1 MSPPVTFTL
10 SPLEDCLFVHGQSP
24 PPPHPP
30 PALRHHRAGLFLAGL
45 ITAAQQGRS
54 YTKAEF
60 LSAWAVRDPQA
71 VPDRTALRRVVIAVR
86 EALGAALPDGAARLV
101 VSPRSLTT
109 GPWRLLVLPN
119 EHWFVESSPTALVDV
134 EPAFTAQDDPLAWC
148 AAANGLATADAMLKE
163 GQYDEATGLL
173 QDQLRSFALSDAAW
187 CLWVLR
193 LVRTQRRIGRHAQ
206 AQVCVHS
213 LTERASH
220 LPWRVR
226 AYVLSKVAL
235 LTARSAFDGLPLHA
249 SLHVDFEGV
258 REVVDTAPNANL
270 QWEWCNLRALAF
282 RRQIERHLQA
292 KSQPETVSKLVADTV
307 NTFGAAYFWSC
318 LAKDSYHGQAIACN
332 FAYNLYWLHKKQL
345 YDGLDASISWF
356 HLAHT
361 LVDRFDLPQDSAWDF
376 LMLGDIYLGS
386 DHARTVI
393 DADTLSWPEQSDP
406 AQEAFYLRG
415 LELARRYGGSRQ
427 VIMALNQHAG
437 FLQLKGVSAGKLKS
451 RKERD
456 ALMALNPTMAE
467 DMVKDGFEPM

>member
-1 MSPPVTFTL
+1 M
-10 SPLEDCLFVHGQSP
+10 H
-24 PPPHPP
+24 
-30 PALRHHRAGLFLAGL
+30 
-45 ITAAQQGRS
+45 
-54 YTKAEF
+54 
-60 LSAWAVRDPQA
+60 DPQA
-71 VPDRTALRRVVIAVR
+71 VPDRTAMRRVVTAVR
-86 EALGAALPDGAARLV
+86 EALGAALPGGAARLV

-119 EHWFVESSPTALVDV
+119 EQWKVERRPTALVDV
-134 EPAFTAQDDPLAWC
+134 EPGFTAQDDPLAWC
-148 AAANGLATADAMLKE
+148 AAANGLATADAMLNE
-163 GQYDEATGLL
+163 GHYGDAIGLL
-173 QDQLRSFALSDAAW
+173 QDQLHSFALSDAAW
-187 CLWVLR
+187 CLWVVR
-193 LVRTQRRIGRHAQ
+193 LVRAQRRIGQHAQ
-206 AQVCVHS
+206 AQVYVHS
-213 LTERASH
+213 LAARASH
-220 LPWRVR
+220 LPWRMR

-235 LTARSAFDGLPLHA
+235 LTARSAFDDLPLHA

-258 REVVDTAPNANL
+258 REVVDTAPNVNL
-270 QWEWCNLRALAF
+270 QWEWCNLRALTF

-376 LMLGDIYLGS
+376 LMLGDIYLES
-386 DHARTVI
+386 VQARAVI
-393 DADTLSWPEQSDP
+393 DADALSWPEQSNP
-406 AQEAFYLRG
+406 AHEVFYLRG
-415 LELARRYGGSRQ
+415 LELARRYGDVRQ

-437 FLQLKGVSAGKLKS
+437 FLQLNGLVAGKHKS

-456 ALMALNPTMAE
+456 ALMVTNLAVAE
-467 DMVKDGFEPM
+467 DMVKDGFEAL